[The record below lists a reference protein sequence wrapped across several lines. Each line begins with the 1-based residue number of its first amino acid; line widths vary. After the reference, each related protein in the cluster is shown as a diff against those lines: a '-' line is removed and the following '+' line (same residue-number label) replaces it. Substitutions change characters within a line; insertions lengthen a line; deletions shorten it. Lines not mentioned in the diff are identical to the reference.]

1 MEDFMKVLLNKKEAA
16 KLLHVSVR
24 TIDTLRQTKNLP
36 SHEIGGQIRFSEDE
50 LEAWLFGRDNGKR
63 VADDNDD
70 ANGVAAGKGANV

>member
-1 MEDFMKVLLNKKEAA
+1 MTKFLTKREAA
-16 KLLHVSVR
+16 QLLRVSVR

-50 LEAWLFGRDNGKR
+50 LEAWVFGRDNGKR

-70 ANGVAAGKGANV
+70 ANGVAAEKEV